1 MSDFEAYLRSLK
13 EGCTPSRTVDAM
25 FYSLLGGGKRVRP
38 RLLFAALRGY
48 GLPEQTGYP
57 CAAAIEMIHTYSL
70 IHDDLPAMD
79 DDTLRRGRKTC
90 HIAFDE
96 ATAILAGDGLLTDAF
111 SIVLRCACTDAQKV
125 KLVSLLS
132 EYSGSGGMI
141 LGQTLDIAAESHP
154 DMTQE
159 ELEAIHLHKTG
170 CLLTLPLLC
179 AAVLAG
185 HEEDLETLKRIG
197 RLVGLSFQIQDDVM
211 DVTLSQQQTGK
222 SSSDVANHKAT
233 YVALM
238 GAADARRLSEEYY
251 QEAET
256 LCARLRMDAGE
267 LLSLF
272 EQLRA
277 RRS

>member
-1 MSDFEAYLRSLK
+1 M
-13 EGCTPSRTVDAM
+13 
-25 FYSLLGGGKRVRP
+25 
-38 RLLFAALRGY
+38 
-48 GLPEQTGYP
+48 
-57 CAAAIEMIHTYSL
+57 
-70 IHDDLPAMD
+70 
-79 DDTLRRGRKTC
+79 
-90 HIAFDE
+90 
-96 ATAILAGDGLLTDAF
+96 
-111 SIVLRCACTDAQKV
+111 
-125 KLVSLLS
+125 
-132 EYSGSGGMI
+132 
-141 LGQTLDIAAESHP
+141 
-154 DMTQE
+154 
-159 ELEAIHLHKTG
+159 
-170 CLLTLPLLC
+170 LC